1 MHTDPLKSA
10 WNAIPEEHT
19 TNISIKNPVLKDIRR
34 QLTIESIA
42 YTIFLIVYYNIFD
55 GNNKSFLLNAILV
68 ISVSFILL
76 HNISGYIITKNNVY
90 ATNLKQSLTTY
101 LKRIKRFAVL
111 AIVSRAL
118 AFSGIMLFFMANIT
132 WTSGKY
138 YLLVLIIGLLGIQI
152 FSLRKIWAGR
162 INKIR
167 RILAEYTNV

>member
-19 TNISIKNPVLKDIRR
+19 TNISITNPVLKDIRR
-34 QLTIESIA
+34 QLIIESIA
-42 YTIFLIVYYNIFD
+42 YTIFLTVYYNFFD

-68 ISVSFILL
+68 VSVSFILL
-76 HNISGYIITKNNVY
+76 HNISGYLISKDNVY
-90 ATNLKQSLTTY
+90 ATNLKQSLATY
-101 LKRIKRFAVL
+101 LRKIRRFALL

-118 AFSGIMLFFMANIT
+118 AFCGIMVFFMANIT

-138 YLLVLIIGLLGIQI
+138 FGLALIIGLLIIQI

-167 RILAEYTNV
+167 GVLAEYTNV